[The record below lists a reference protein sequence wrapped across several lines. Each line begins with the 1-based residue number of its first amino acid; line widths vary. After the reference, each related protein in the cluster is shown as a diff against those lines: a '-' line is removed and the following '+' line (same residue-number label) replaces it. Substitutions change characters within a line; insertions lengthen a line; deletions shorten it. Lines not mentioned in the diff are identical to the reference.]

1 MSGPLSGIRVV
12 DCSTGTAGPRA
23 TGILADYGADVV
35 WVEPPGGDRF
45 RATLAV
51 HYSVFNRGKRSVTL
65 DLKTQEGQS
74 SLRELIA
81 QSDVFFESWRPGV
94 ADRLGLGFAD
104 LHAAWPSLVCV
115 SVSGF
120 GCDSPYRN
128 LAGYE
133 AIVHALVG
141 SMGEQPGHRDGPI
154 FQGLPFASIGAAH
167 LAAIGTVAALY
178 RRHADGIGR
187 HIETSLL
194 DGALVYLSMLW
205 GDADVPPPPRDP
217 GANRLVARNFRC
229 SDDEIIGVHTGAVGA
244 FGRFLKIV
252 GLQDRIPASDD
263 GLDMGIPL
271 TPEQRTVLSEDLPR
285 IFETRTRGEWLEVL
299 RGADICA
306 IPLLEPIDVFDE
318 QQTLHNGMVI
328 RVDDPVIGA
337 VDQVA
342 PAARFADSP
351 AAVAKPAPIPGQDDA
366 SQIWSTTS
374 GKVEISPYA
383 DRRPFLEGLRVLELG
398 AFYAGPYGSRL
409 LADLGADVIRLETLV
424 GDPNRGLEVIFRG
437 SHAGMRSIAIDLKRP
452 EAEPLIE
459 RLLMW
464 ADVVHNSMRPGVADR
479 IGVGYERARS
489 LNPEIVYAYAP
500 GWGSTGP
507 LAGGQSFAPLISGYV
522 GATSEV
528 SGQFNP
534 PVYPIGN
541 EDPANGLLGALSM
554 LMAAF
559 HQRRTGNGQYV
570 EHPQLNAALCHVAHI
585 VRRPDG
591 EVLGA
596 MRLDPSQSGFGPLER
611 LYETSDGWIC
621 VVATT
626 SIEIGGLADVLGVEI
641 LGDPRFGNVEQ
652 RQENQYALE
661 AVLSDAIGMWK
672 TQELVDALQ
681 VAGVAAVE
689 PVPHNSTAFLRD
701 PENLRTGRSVE
712 CPHSTR
718 GKVRE
723 VGLLIRATDVAYV
736 PHRVA
741 PQLGE
746 HNDEVLTALGFSAS
760 DIAEL
765 RRERVIL

>member
-1 MSGPLSGIRVV
+1 MSGPLAGIRVV
-12 DCSTGTAGPRA
+12 DCSTGTAGPRS

-45 RATLAV
+45 RRELAV
-51 HYSVFNRGKRSVTL
+51 QYSVFNRGKRSVTL
-65 DLKTQEGQS
+65 DLKTPEGQS
-74 SLRELIA
+74 GLRKLIA
-81 QSDVFFESWRPGV
+81 QSDVFVESWRPRV
-94 ADRLGLGFAD
+94 ADRLGLGFPD
-104 LHAAWPSLVCV
+104 LHAAWPGLICV

-120 GCDSPYRN
+120 GYDSPYRD

-178 RRHADGIGR
+178 RRHADGVGR

-217 GANRLVARNFRC
+217 GANRLIARNFRC
-229 SDDEIIGVHTGAVGA
+229 SDGEIIGVHTGAVGA
-244 FGRFLKIV
+244 FGRFVKVV
-252 GLQDRIPASDD
+252 GLQDRIPASED
-263 GLDMGIPL
+263 GLDMGILL

-285 IFETRTRGEWLEVL
+285 IFEKQTRGEWLDAL

-306 IPLLEPIDVFDE
+306 IPLLEPTDAFDE
-318 QQTLHNGMVI
+318 QQTLHNGMVV
-328 RVDDPVIGA
+328 RVDDPLIGP

-351 AAVAKPAPIPGQDDA
+351 AAVNPAPTPGQDDA
-366 SQIWSTTS
+366 SQIWATAPA
-374 GKVEISPYA
+374 KPAISPQV
-383 DRRPFLEGLRVLELG
+383 DRRSLLEGLRVLELG

-409 LADLGADVIRLETLV
+409 LADLGADVIRLETLS

-452 EAEPLIE
+452 EAEALVE
-459 RLLMW
+459 RLLTW

-479 IGVGYERARS
+479 IGVGYERARA
-489 LNPEIVYAYAP
+489 LKPEVVYAYAP
-500 GWGSTGP
+500 GWGSSGP

-554 LMAAF
+554 LMGAF
-559 HQRRTGNGQYV
+559 HQRRTGEGQYV

-596 MRLDPSQSGFGPLER
+596 MRLDPCQIGFGPLER
-611 LYETSDGWIC
+611 LYETDGGWVC

-626 SIEIGGLADVLGVEI
+626 DTEICGLAKVLGVEI
-641 LGDPRFGNVEQ
+641 LADPRFGDVEK
-652 RQENQYALE
+652 RRENQYALE
-661 AVLSDAIGMWK
+661 AVLSDAIGKWK
-672 TQELVDALQ
+672 TRELVDALQ

-689 PVPHNSTAFLRD
+689 PATHNNVAFLRD
-701 PENLRTGRSVE
+701 PENLRTGRSAE
-712 CPHSTR
+712 CPHPTR

-723 VGLLIRATDVAYV
+723 VGLLIRASDVAHV
-736 PHRVA
+736 QHRLA

-746 HNDEVLTALGFSAS
+746 HNEEVFTALGFSAG
-760 DIAEL
+760 DIAAL